1 MPQGLP
7 RKLRYAFIL
16 QAVLMSLAI
25 AVGIVVA
32 GAVIRELATE
42 RRLHAE
48 AGHYWSGRARDPAFP
63 LPTTSTVSGY
73 FLAPGDSPARLPA
86 ALRGFRPGISRLPGT
101 SYKVL
106 VEQRPQGRLY
116 VVMSFPVTD
125 TTVFSIGA
133 TSILL
138 SLLAVCGATWLTY
151 RTSKR
156 LVTPVNWLA
165 EQVSRWQPGDP
176 DTGAMANLLA
186 SERIPGEEGS
196 EVQKLGRALR
206 GLAERVQDF
215 VRRERD
221 FTRDASHELRT
232 PLTVIRV
239 ATDMMLADA
248 EVSPRQQRALA
259 RMQRAGRDME
269 AVIEAF
275 LILAREGGDGA
286 LLEDFDVNA
295 VVDEEA
301 EKARMRLRDKPVEL
315 VVTAYAAPRLY
326 ASPRALAVILD
337 KLLDNACTFTDQ
349 GRVEVIVESDR
360 IIVQD
365 TGIGMSPEIL
375 SKAYDPFYR
384 ADIFG
389 RGGKGMGLSIVRRLG
404 ERFGWQMTLDSA
416 PGVGT
421 TATVGFARRGPEGH
435 A

>member
-25 AVGIVVA
+25 AIGIVVA
-32 GAVIRELATE
+32 GAIVREMASVE
-42 RRLHAE
+42 RLRAE
-48 AGHYWSGRARDPAFP
+48 AQYYWTGRATNPRFP
-63 LPTTSTVSGY
+63 LPTTSTVRSY
-73 FLAPGDSPARLPA
+73 FLAPGASPNALPRE
-86 ALRGFRPGISRLPGT
+86 LRGIQPGVSKLPGT
-101 SYKVL
+101 RYKVL
-106 VEQRPQGRLY
+106 LEQRPQGRLY
-116 VVMSFPVTD
+116 IVMSFPVTD
-125 TTVFSIGA
+125 ATVIWTA
-133 TSILL
+133 TISILL
-138 SLLAVCGATWLTY
+138 ALLAVVAATWVTY
-151 RTSKR
+151 RISKR

-186 SERIPGEEGS
+186 RSRVPDDDRS
-196 EVQKLGRALR
+196 EVGQLSAALR
-206 GLAERVQDF
+206 GLIERVHDF

-239 ATDMMLADA
+239 ATDMMIADP
-248 EVSPRQQRALA
+248 ETSPRSQRALS

-269 AVIEAF
+269 AVIDAF
-275 LILAREGGDGA
+275 LILAREDGDSA
-286 LLEDFDVNA
+286 LLEDFDVSA
-295 VVDEEA
+295 VVDDEA
-301 EKARMRLRDKPVEL
+301 EKARARLRNKPVEL
-315 VVTAYAAPRLY
+315 VVTAYASPRLY

-349 GRVEVIVESDR
+349 GRVEVILENDR

-404 ERFGWQMTLDSA
+404 ERFGWQVTLDSA

-421 TATVGFARRGPEGH
+421 TATIGFTRHLIG
-435 A
+435 